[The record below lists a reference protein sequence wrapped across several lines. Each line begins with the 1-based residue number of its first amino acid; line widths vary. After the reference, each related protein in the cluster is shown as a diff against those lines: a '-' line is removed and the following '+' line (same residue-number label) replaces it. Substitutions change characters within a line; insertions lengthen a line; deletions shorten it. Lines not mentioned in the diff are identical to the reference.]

1 MWGGNGFWSPTEN
14 KPAMRAFADSL
25 RDRSVLKRRRRT
37 GWRFVAELV
46 AVVVVAAGIY
56 GAIALI
62 T

>member
-14 KPAMRAFADSL
+14 KRAMRAFVDSL
-25 RDRSVLKRRRRT
+25 RERSGLKRRRRT

-46 AVVVVAAGIY
+46 AVLVVAAGIY
-56 GAIALI
+56 GAVAVV